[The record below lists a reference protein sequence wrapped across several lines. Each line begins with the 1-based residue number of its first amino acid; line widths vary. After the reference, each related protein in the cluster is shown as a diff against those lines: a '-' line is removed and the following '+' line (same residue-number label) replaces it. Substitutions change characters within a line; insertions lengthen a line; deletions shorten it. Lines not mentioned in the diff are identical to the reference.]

1 MTISVAIE
9 VGPILR
15 LFTGQNVP
23 GNWVPIKM
31 GLLHTFVSPRA
42 FEGIEILVFK
52 HRLIERLL

>member
-23 GNWVPIKM
+23 GNWAPIKM

-52 HRLIERLL
+52 HRLI